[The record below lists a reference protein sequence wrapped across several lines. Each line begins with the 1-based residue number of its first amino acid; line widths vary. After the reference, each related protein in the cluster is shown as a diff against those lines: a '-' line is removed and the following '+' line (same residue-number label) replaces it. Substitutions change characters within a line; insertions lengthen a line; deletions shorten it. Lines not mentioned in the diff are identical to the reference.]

1 MLDKLPLC
9 APLFGAAPDLREQKV
24 VMLGFLLSGAAFAS
38 LFVLAQFGFSLERF
52 VTRRFTLVLSGRSGR
67 LVHDCSF

>member
-1 MLDKLPLC
+1 MRHFLAGGGP
-9 APLFGAAPDLREQKV
+9 RVQKV
-24 VMLGFLLSGAAFAS
+24 VMLGTALLSSAAFAS

-52 VTRRFTLVLSGRSGR
+52 IAWRFTLVLSGRNGR

>member
-1 MLDKLPLC
+1 V
-9 APLFGAAPDLREQKV
+9 QKV
-24 VMLGFLLSGAAFAS
+24 VMLGTALLSSAAFAS

-52 VTRRFTLVLSGRSGR
+52 IAWRFTLVLSGRNGR